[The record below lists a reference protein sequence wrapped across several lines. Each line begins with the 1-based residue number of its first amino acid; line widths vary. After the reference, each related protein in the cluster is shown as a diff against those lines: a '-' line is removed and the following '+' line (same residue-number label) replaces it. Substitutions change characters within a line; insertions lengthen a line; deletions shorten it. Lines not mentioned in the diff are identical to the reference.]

1 MREEHRR
8 DVEVILDLIT
18 FGDAEL
24 RPEEF
29 VEVREAHDT
38 IVEFD
43 VEGVLVCG

>member
-1 MREEHRR
+1 VREEYGR
-8 DVEVILDLIT
+8 DVEVILDQVA
-18 FGDAEL
+18 FRDAEL